1 MNNDNTN
8 ENDLTTTVV
17 VTSLEMELLEA
28 VINSDH
34 ASDQHGLAGY
44 IYENELDMTIFRGVI
59 SSLIQKGVIWPTQT
73 EEHGM
78 GFGSESNR
86 NTWVAIRDEFQQE
99 CDYEVDSNCYRLINI
114 ELREAN

>member
-1 MNNDNTN
+1 MNNEN
-8 ENDLTTTVV
+8 ENDITTNVV

-28 VINSDH
+28 VIHSDH

-44 IYENELDMTIFRGVI
+44 IYDYELNMTVFRGVI

-78 GFGSESNR
+78 GFGSDGNKA
-86 NTWVAIRDEFQQE
+86 TWVAIKDEFQQE

-114 ELREAN
+114 EIRSE